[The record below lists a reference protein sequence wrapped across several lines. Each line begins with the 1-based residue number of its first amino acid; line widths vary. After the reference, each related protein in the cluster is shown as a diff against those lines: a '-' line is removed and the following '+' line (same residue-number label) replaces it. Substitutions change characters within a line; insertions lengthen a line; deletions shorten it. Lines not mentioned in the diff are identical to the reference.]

1 MLGDEN
7 VDTDEYD
14 RHVLAH
20 EFQHFLEYSISR
32 SESPGGPHSP
42 NDRLD
47 LRVAFSEGF
56 ANAFSAMALNDPL
69 YSDSLGSQQSRRF
82 SFSMESNVTS
92 PAGWYNEASI
102 QSVTWDLFDAAVD
115 GAD

>member
-14 RHVLAH
+14 QHIVAH
-20 EFQHFLEYSISR
+20 EFQHFLEDRISR

-42 NDRLD
+42 GDQLD

-56 ANAFSAMALNDPL
+56 ANAFSAMVLDDPV
-69 YSDSLGSQQSRRF
+69 YRDSLGSPQGQGF
-82 SFSMESNVTS
+82 SFQTS
-92 PAGWYNEASI
+92 SGARGRRRAGSTRRRCRRSPGTCSTRRSTA
-102 QSVTWDLFDAAVD
+102 
-115 GAD
+115 